1 MSNFKVNT
9 NPKIIGKFWEKKI
22 PTPGNKYRAREHWLQ
37 MFGWPIPIPVSP
49 PGACYNHKC
58 HELHWYP
65 CANVFVSTCRA
76 YLDCRF
82 LQWLWRMGFLSPLGF
97 LFWGDVLLTA
107 PGQSRAGVPGS
118 SVQHSYSLQVSQSS
132 GRTVIS
138 PPPQSLLE
146 TQTANISLPRLI
158 SDCDPSASVHVS
170 WCWWDDE
177 SDRKLLSVRSIRLPR
192 DCPPR

>member
-1 MSNFKVNT
+1 
-9 NPKIIGKFWEKKI
+9 
-22 PTPGNKYRAREHWLQ
+22 

-58 HELHWYP
+58 HELQWYP
-65 CANVFVSTCRA
+65 CASVFVSTWRA

-146 TQTANISLPRLI
+146 TQTANISPRSTHPWLWPQCRCPCELVRWRVWSKVIISPFNQTPARLSTKIVTRRMTVTMKRMTAKMKVSLSPTVQLP
-158 SDCDPSASVHVS
+158 P
-170 WCWWDDE
+170 
-177 SDRKLLSVRSIRLPR
+177 
-192 DCPPR
+192 

>member
-1 MSNFKVNT
+1 
-9 NPKIIGKFWEKKI
+9 
-22 PTPGNKYRAREHWLQ
+22 
-37 MFGWPIPIPVSP
+37 MFRWPIPIPVSP
-49 PGACYNHKC
+49 LTTWSLLQSQVSFTGISLCERFCFYLACISW
-58 HELHWYP
+58 LQIS
-65 CANVFVSTCRA
+65 AVIMTDGISVSA
-76 YLDCRF
+76 RF
-82 LQWLWRMGFLSPLGF
+82 SVLRRCSP
-97 LFWGDVLLTA
+97 DSA

-158 SDCDPSASVHVS
+158 SDCDPGASVHVS
-170 WCWWDDE
+170 WWDDE

-192 DCPPR
+192 DCSPR